1 MKDIYQIIQ
10 NIILTEK
17 VTRISEKENKH
28 VFRVDPS
35 ANKAEIK
42 QAIETLFDVKVT
54 AVNTMKRRGK
64 KKRERTT
71 NFGRTAHWKRAVV
84 TLAEGNKIDGMQG
97 V

>member
-1 MKDIYQIIQ
+1 MKDAYQVIQ
-10 NIILTEK
+10 NIMLTEK
-17 VTRISEKENKH
+17 VTRLSEKENKH

-64 KKRERTT
+64 KKRERTP
-71 NFGRTAHWKRAVV
+71 NFGRTAHWKRAIV
-84 TLAEGNKIDGMQG
+84 TLSEDSKIDWVQG